1 MIWVAAADACANT
14 EWMPTVLS
22 AAAGPRED
30 REDRWRHLIATTI
43 GGMDVTF
50 VSTPGEREQML
61 LGDLGPIQVLE
72 TRSGPGEA
80 RWSER
85 HLREKDPDRWFLFV
99 QGEGD
104 TVSGQQGRRARF
116 RTGDIGLTD
125 MSRPFHCSYTERRA
139 VLVSYPKALS
149 PLDDRDLTRLAGV
162 SIPGTTGTAA
172 LASSLIRELPR
183 QLASYGGSEAAR
195 AGTAVLDLV
204 SVALAT
210 HLERDPALPPET
222 RTNVLLLSCRRYIEE
237 HLSDPVLTPETVAA
251 AHHISLRY
259 LHRLFE
265 PSGEGV
271 AALIRRRRLAR
282 CRQDLLDPAL
292 AARPVAG
299 IGARWGLPDAA
310 HFSRIFKAAHGLPP
324 AAYRSLHLQQEQ

>member
-1 MIWVAAADACANT
+1 
-14 EWMPTVLS
+14 
-22 AAAGPRED
+22 
-30 REDRWRHLIATTI
+30 
-43 GGMDVTF
+43 MDVTF

-237 HLSDPVLTPETVAA
+237 HLSDPALTPETVAA

-324 AAYRSLHLQQEQ
+324 AAYRSMHLQQEQ

>member
-1 MIWVAAADACANT
+1 
-14 EWMPTVLS
+14 MPTVLS
-22 AAAGPRED
+22 AAAGPRRD
-30 REDRWRHLIATTI
+30 REARWRHLVATTL
-43 GGMDVTF
+43 GDMDLTF
-50 VSTPGEREQML
+50 VSTPGERERMIV
-61 LGDLGPIQVLE
+61 GELGPIQVLE

-80 RWSER
+80 RWSD
-85 HLREKDPDRWFLFV
+85 HALREKDPDRWFLFV

-104 TVSGQQGRRARF
+104 TVSGQEGRRARF

-125 MSRPFHCSYTERRA
+125 MSRPFHCTYTERRA
-139 VLVSYPKALS
+139 VLVTYPKALS
-149 PLDDRDLTRLAGV
+149 PLGGRDLDRLAGV
-162 SIPGTTGTAA
+162 SIPGRSGTAA
-172 LASSLIRELPR
+172 LASSLVRELPG

-195 AGTAVLDLV
+195 AGAAVLDLV
-204 SVALAT
+204 SVALAA
-210 HLERDPALPPET
+210 HLERVPKLPPET
-222 RTNVLLLSCRRYIEE
+222 RTHALLLSCRRYIEE
-237 HLSDPVLTPETVAA
+237 HLSDPRLTPESVAV

-265 PSGEGV
+265 PGGEGV

-292 AARPVAG
+292 VARPVSA

-324 AAYRSLHLQQEQ
+324 AAYRALHLER

>member
-1 MIWVAAADACANT
+1 
-14 EWMPTVLS
+14 MPTVLS
-22 AAAGPRED
+22 AAAGPRRD
-30 REDRWRHLIATTI
+30 REARWRHLVATTI
-43 GGMDVTF
+43 GGMDLTF
-50 VSTPGEREQML
+50 VSAPGERERMVI
-61 LGDLGPIQVLE
+61 GDLGPIQVLE

-104 TVSGQQGRRARF
+104 TVSGQEGRRARF

-125 MSRPFHCSYTERRA
+125 MSRPFHCTYTERRA
-139 VLVSYPKALS
+139 VLVTYPKALS
-149 PLDDRDLTRLAGV
+149 PLGSRDLDRLAGV
-162 SIPGTTGTAA
+162 SIPGTNGTAA
-172 LASSLIRELPR
+172 LASTLIRELPG

-204 SVALAT
+204 SVALAA
-210 HLERDPALPPET
+210 HLEREPALPPET
-222 RTNVLLLSCRRYIEE
+222 RTQALLLSCRRYIEE
-237 HLSDPVLTPETVAA
+237 HLSDPRLTPEQVAV
-251 AHHISLRY
+251 AHHVSLRY

-265 PSGEGV
+265 PGGEGV

-292 AARPVAG
+292 LGRPVSS

-310 HFSRIFKAAHGLPP
+310 HFSRVFKAAHGLPP
-324 AAYRSLHLQQEQ
+324 AAYRDQHLRQQD